1 MALPRQITEFTAL
14 LILAIGTG
22 TATFGAPLPD
32 LSLKD
37 RAGTVQN
44 LSAYRGKIV
53 VLNFWATWCGPCREE
68 LPRLD
73 ELAREYAAKNVVF
86 VAASIDEADTQ
97 PKIASFLGKKNVTS
111 LPIWMGASPA
121 MLKQFQLGE
130 VVPATIILDQNGEP
144 IARILGEASRK
155 DIASR
160 LDWLLNGRTG
170 KQPKTIVKNY

>member
-1 MALPRQITEFTAL
+1 MRLRTHITEFATL
-14 LILAIGTG
+14 LILAVGLG
-22 TATFGAPLPD
+22 AATFAAPLPD
-32 LSLKD
+32 LSLRD

-73 ELAREYAAKNVVF
+73 ELAREYAAKDVVF

-97 PKIASFLGKKNVTS
+97 PKIASFLHKKSVTT
-111 LPIWMGASPA
+111 LPIWVGASA
-121 MLKQFQLGE
+121 ATLKQFELGE

-155 DIASR
+155 DLTSR

-170 KQPKTIVKNY
+170 KQPKTILRNY